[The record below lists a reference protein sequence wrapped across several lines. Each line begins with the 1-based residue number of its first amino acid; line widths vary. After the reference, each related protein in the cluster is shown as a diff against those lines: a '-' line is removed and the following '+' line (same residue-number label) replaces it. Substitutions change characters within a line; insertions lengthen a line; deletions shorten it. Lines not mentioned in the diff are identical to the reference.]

1 MRKIEPCAQ
10 CGRPSDRV
18 LFGDHAW
25 GIHICS
31 KKCEYEYLKRL
42 TPSMREQAYVVRLLD
57 RKIET
62 NQRIDRLLWWVAGG
76 SAVVVALSFVLNSA
90 VLFVAGAVTVSVATL
105 LTRYFEDKAQ
115 KLLKTRK
122 RIII

>member
-1 MRKIEPCAQ
+1 MK
-10 CGRPSDRV
+10 
-18 LFGDHAW
+18 
-25 GIHICS
+25 
-31 KKCEYEYLKRL
+31 
-42 TPSMREQAYVVRLLD
+42 EQAYVVRLLD

-76 SAVVVALSFVLNSA
+76 SAVVMALSFVLHSA

-105 LTRYFEDKAQ
+105 LTRYFEDNAQ

-122 RIII
+122 RILI